1 LDKYLV
7 VLAGAGLGGLARYV
21 AGTWIMAKYGGRFP
35 LGTFV
40 INITGAFLIGVLM
53 TLLTERFHPH
63 PNWRLFL
70 VVGILGGYTT
80 FSSFE
85 YETYQAVR
93 DGERWLGLVVRH
105 GQRGARVCRAYGWA
119 RFWRVAAGNGRPTG
133 VLAHPRSGMLTKGS
147 RQESHHLHQ
156 RRHPA
161 SHDGAARFHHD
172 LPDAQGRLRRHRYA
186 GLLRL
191 RARTN

>member
-21 AGTWIMAKYGGRFP
+21 AGTWIMAKYAGRFP

-40 INITGAFLIGVLM
+40 INVSGSFLIGVLM
-53 TLLTERFHPH
+53 TLFTERLNPH

-85 YETYQAVR
+85 YEAYQSVR
-93 DGERWLGLVVRH
+93 DGARWMGMLYVTGSVLVGYLGVWLGAVLT
-105 GQRGARVCRAYGWA
+105 ARRW
-119 RFWRVAAGNGRPTG
+119 
-133 VLAHPRSGMLTKGS
+133 
-147 RQESHHLHQ
+147 
-156 RRHPA
+156 
-161 SHDGAARFHHD
+161 
-172 LPDAQGRLRRHRYA
+172 
-186 GLLRL
+186 
-191 RARTN
+191 